1 MNKKITST
9 ALAALMIAGSTS
21 FSAFAAMSNGTVVI
35 GTKAYD
41 IDYANDP
48 ANATEIS
55 AAINVGGT
63 VYYKD
68 FNGNWVDNITGAS
81 VNASVIPAVTYTNS
95 KGTTQIGAGDA
106 SVTTATSATVTA
118 TGANTFKAV
127 FNGAVKD
134 ISKVTFTTKR
144 GTTPVTMVTKWNAAQ
159 TEATLTYVSNL
170 PEDVYTI
177 AITNDTVVY
186 APSTVTITKQK
197 VSKIAIIGDTVAVAP
212 TTTSAAGKMIPGQ
225 GYVSYQVLDQYGA
238 DITDSSLAN
247 SSNINWNSS
256 IGTVTAKKGLL
267 EITSYSDTVLL
278 TQYTSTIVTAI
289 DSDSSASSTS
299 TLKVS
304 LSQGTLSNVTLN
316 SLTNVDNQVFKQ
328 GDTVNKFYLDFTAM
342 DLSGNATKNMTLL
355 KKGMLDSNP
364 ADSEVNLYSSN
375 PSQVTATLVED
386 PSDSNKGVIEVKAV
400 DGAASI
406 FTDTPIVI
414 TAMTKTG
421 KSSSITINLK
431 KASTLDTLNISLPDE
446 EIAEGD
452 TDVTIPFTAFDQD
465 GKVLTKY
472 SDILGTDNIS
482 SHAGLV
488 FTKNADQT
496 LRISIDKISKGTT
509 VYQVVTK
516 TGKNS
521 MITVKS
527 QDVVASDALAV
538 DTTVIKQYM
547 QVGASQKLDLGVDAK
562 GLSIKDQY
570 GRAIDLSKGS
580 DYSVVASVT
589 GTDGVITTP
598 QTIAKNGTQIMI
610 NGVKEGT
617 QTVKFTVWATNPKTN
632 AYEATD
638 ITKNVTFTVV
648 KDSDIVS
655 LVSNAVPTL
664 YAKDVAHDNTAKGY
678 VQDTPDVFGKL
689 STGTLV
695 KLADSAIKSVVVSNS
710 TAFSIYDG
718 EIYANAITD
727 ATKTAAG
734 SVTTSALVDGS
745 ILTATTALNSS
756 SVVPAAASV
765 GVTVDALK
773 KTVATP
779 TGVSISND
787 TITLTKDALAK
798 LLDPANSL
806 YRWNDGV
813 EQAHGDVYFTGLN
826 QYATKG
832 EKLSYATV
840 INPTT
845 QTAQYA
851 INGGKLSVTGV
862 GTANDNFTVTVVAAS
877 GASKTVKFTVDGT
890 AVVVAPAT
898 KLINEATASVVTA
911 EKAKSP
917 TTKAAAQLLVT
928 ALDTSTAKTDLQ
940 TRINNITVLS
950 DSQLQAAT
958 VLEFNTN
965 LAANGNTLLGGTINN
980 TAKTITVTDPTAT
993 TGTGVFTT
1001 LDKLN
1006 VTSVTFASRLASDG
1020 VTVVPAAV
1028 ITLTD
1033 KEAAKAKVLAYFNAA
1048 GLDKNTSVDLAV
1060 KGTNGT
1066 SVVKTYTILGIN

>member
-1 MNKKITST
+1 
-9 ALAALMIAGSTS
+9 
-21 FSAFAAMSNGTVVI
+21 
-35 GTKAYD
+35 
-41 IDYANDP
+41 
-48 ANATEIS
+48 
-55 AAINVGGT
+55 
-63 VYYKD
+63 
-68 FNGNWVDNITGAS
+68 

-106 SVTTATSATVTA
+106 TVTTATSATVTA

-177 AITNDTVVY
+177 NITNDTVVY

-197 VSKIAIIGDTVAVAP
+197 VTKIAIIGDTVAVAP
-212 TTTSAAGKMIPGQ
+212 TTTNAAGKMVPGQ

-238 DITDSSLAN
+238 DITDSALAN

-267 EITSYSDTVLL
+267 EITSYSDIVLL
-278 TQYTSTIVTAI
+278 TTYPTTIITAI
-289 DSDSSASSTS
+289 DSDSTASSSS

-304 LSQGTLSNVTLN
+304 ASQGTLSNVTLN

-328 GDTVNKFYLDFTAM
+328 GDTVNKFYLDYTAM
-342 DLSGNATKNMTLL
+342 DLSGNSTKNMTLL
-355 KKGMLDSNP
+355 EKGMLDSD
-364 ADSEVNLYSSN
+364 ASDSEVNLYSSN

-406 FTDTPIVI
+406 FNDQPIVI

-431 KASTLDTLNISLPDE
+431 KASTLDSLNISLPDE

-452 TDVTIPFTAFDQD
+452 TDVTIPYTAYDQD

-472 SDILGTDNIS
+472 ADILGTDNIS
-482 SHAGLV
+482 SHAGLT
-488 FTKNADQT
+488 FTKNADKT

-538 DTTVIKQYM
+538 DTTAIKQYM
-547 QVGASQKLDLGVDAK
+547 QIGASQKLDLGVDAK

-580 DYSVVASVT
+580 DYSVVASAV

-598 QTIAKNGTQIMI
+598 QNSAYNGTQIMI

-617 QTVKFTVWATNPKTN
+617 QTVKFTVYKNDATGVAKP
-632 AYEATD
+632 TD

-648 KDSDIVS
+648 KDSDIVDV
-655 LVSNAVPTL
+655 VSNAVPTL

-695 KLADSAIKSVVVSNS
+695 KLADSSIKSIVVSNP

-727 ATKTAAG
+727 ATKTASG
-734 SVTTSALVDGS
+734 SITTSVMVDGS
-745 ILTATTALNSS
+745 VLTASTALNSS
-756 SVVPAAASV
+756 SVVPSAVSV

-798 LLDPANSL
+798 LLDSANSL

-832 EKLSYATV
+832 EKLSFATV
-840 INPTT
+840 VNPTT

-851 INGGKLSVTGV
+851 INGGKLSVTGI

-877 GASKTVKFTVDGT
+877 GASKTVKFAVDGT

-898 KLINEATASVVTA
+898 KLINEATASVVAA

-940 TRINNITVLS
+940 TRITNITVLS

-993 TGTGVFTT
+993 TGTGTFAT

-1028 ITLTD
+1028 INLTD

-1048 GLDKNTSVDLAV
+1048 GLDKDTSVDLAV
-1060 KGTNGT
+1060 KGTNGV

>member
-1 MNKKITST
+1 
-9 ALAALMIAGSTS
+9 
-21 FSAFAAMSNGTVVI
+21 
-35 GTKAYD
+35 
-41 IDYANDP
+41 
-48 ANATEIS
+48 
-55 AAINVGGT
+55 
-63 VYYKD
+63 
-68 FNGNWVDNITGAS
+68 

-106 SVTTATSATVTA
+106 TVTTATSATVTA

-177 AITNDTVVY
+177 NITNDTVVY

-197 VSKIAIIGDTVAVAP
+197 VTKIAIIGDTVAVAP
-212 TTTSAAGKMIPGQ
+212 TTTNAAGKMVPGQ

-238 DITDSSLAN
+238 DITDSALAN

-267 EITSYSDTVLL
+267 EITSYSDIVLL
-278 TQYTSTIVTAI
+278 TTYPTTIITAI
-289 DSDSSASSTS
+289 DSDSTASSSS

-304 LSQGTLSNVTLN
+304 ASQGTLSNVTLN

-328 GDTVNKFYLDFTAM
+328 GDTVNKFYLDYTAM
-342 DLSGNATKNMTLL
+342 DLSGNSTKNMTLL
-355 KKGMLDSNP
+355 EKGMLDSD
-364 ADSEVNLYSSN
+364 ASDSEVNLYSSN

-406 FTDTPIVI
+406 FNDQPIVI

-431 KASTLDTLNISLPDE
+431 KASTLDSLNISLPDE

-452 TDVTIPFTAFDQD
+452 TDVTIPYTAYDQD

-472 SDILGTDNIS
+472 ADILGTDNIS
-482 SHAGLV
+482 SHAGLT
-488 FTKNADQT
+488 FTKNADKT

-538 DTTVIKQYM
+538 DTTAIKQYM
-547 QVGASQKLDLGVDAK
+547 QIGASQKLDLGVDAK

-580 DYSVVASVT
+580 DYSVVASAT

-598 QTIAKNGTQIMI
+598 QNTAYNGTQIMI

-617 QTVKFTVWATNPKTN
+617 QTVKFTVYKNDATGVAKP
-632 AYEATD
+632 TD

-648 KDSDIVS
+648 KDSDIVDV
-655 LVSNAVPTL
+655 VSNAVPTL

-695 KLADSAIKSVVVSNS
+695 KLADSSIKSIVVSNP

-727 ATKTAAG
+727 ATKTASG
-734 SVTTSALVDGS
+734 SITTSVMVDGS
-745 ILTATTALNSS
+745 VLTASTALNSF
-756 SVVPAAASV
+756 SVVPSAVSV

-798 LLDPANSL
+798 LLDSANSL

-832 EKLSYATV
+832 EKLSFATV
-840 INPTT
+840 VNPTT

-851 INGGKLSVTGV
+851 INGGKLSVTGI

-877 GASKTVKFTVDGT
+877 GASKTVKFAVDGT

-898 KLINEATASVVTA
+898 KLINEATASVVAA

-940 TRINNITVLS
+940 TRITNITVLS

-993 TGTGVFTT
+993 TGTGTFAT

-1028 ITLTD
+1028 INLTD

-1060 KGTNGT
+1060 TGTNGV

>member
-1 MNKKITST
+1 M
-9 ALAALMIAGSTS
+9 AD
-21 FSAFAAMSNGTVVI
+21 GTVVI

-41 IDYANDP
+41 LTYANDP
-48 ANATEIS
+48 ANATEI
-55 AAINVGGT
+55 AAAVVAGGT
-63 VYYKD
+63 VYVKD
-68 FNGNWVDNITGAS
+68 FNGNWVDNVTGAS

-106 SVTTATSATVTA
+106 TVTTATSATVTA

-177 AITNDTVVY
+177 NITNDTVVY

-197 VSKIAIIGDTVAVAP
+197 VTKIAIIGDTVAVAP
-212 TTTSAAGKMIPGQ
+212 TTTNAAGKMVPGQ

-238 DITDSSLAN
+238 DITDSALAN

-267 EITSYSDTVLL
+267 EITSYSDIVLL
-278 TQYTSTIVTAI
+278 TTYPTTIITAI
-289 DSDSSASSTS
+289 DSDSTASSSS

-304 LSQGTLSNVTLN
+304 ASQGTLSNVTLN

-328 GDTVNKFYLDFTAM
+328 GDTVNKFYLDYTAM
-342 DLSGNATKNMTLL
+342 DLSGNSTKNMTLL
-355 KKGMLDSNP
+355 EKGMLDSD
-364 ADSEVNLYSSN
+364 ASDSEVNLYSSN

-406 FTDTPIVI
+406 FNDQPIVI

-431 KASTLDTLNISLPDE
+431 KASTLDSLNISLPDE

-452 TDVTIPFTAFDQD
+452 TDVTIPYTAYDQD

-472 SDILGTDNIS
+472 ADILGTDNIS
-482 SHAGLV
+482 SHAGLT
-488 FTKNADQT
+488 FTKNADKT

-538 DTTVIKQYM
+538 DTTAIKQYM
-547 QVGASQKLDLGVDAK
+547 QIGASQKLDLGVDAK

-580 DYSVVASVT
+580 DYSVVASAT

-598 QTIAKNGTQIMI
+598 QNTAYNGTQIMI

-617 QTVKFTVWATNPKTN
+617 QIVKFTVYKNDATGVAKP
-632 AYEATD
+632 TD

-648 KDSDIVS
+648 KDSDIVDV
-655 LVSNAVPTL
+655 VSNTVPTL

-695 KLADSAIKSVVVSNS
+695 KLADSSIKSIVVSNP

-727 ATKTAAG
+727 ATKTASG
-734 SVTTSALVDGS
+734 SITTSVMVDGS
-745 ILTATTALNSS
+745 VLTASTALNSS
-756 SVVPAAASV
+756 SVVPSAVSV

-798 LLDPANSL
+798 LLDSANSL

-832 EKLSYATV
+832 EKLSFATV

-851 INGGKLSVTGV
+851 INGGKLSVTGI

-877 GASKTVKFTVDGT
+877 GASKTVKFAVDGT

-898 KLINEATASVVTA
+898 KLINEATASVVAA

-940 TRINNITVLS
+940 TRITNITVLS

-993 TGTGVFTT
+993 TGTGTFAT

-1028 ITLTD
+1028 INLTD

-1048 GLDKNTSVDLAV
+1048 GLDKDTSVDLAV
-1060 KGTNGT
+1060 KGTNGV
-1066 SVVKTYTILGIN
+1066 SVVKTYTLLGIN

>member
-1 MNKKITST
+1 
-9 ALAALMIAGSTS
+9 
-21 FSAFAAMSNGTVVI
+21 
-35 GTKAYD
+35 
-41 IDYANDP
+41 
-48 ANATEIS
+48 
-55 AAINVGGT
+55 
-63 VYYKD
+63 
-68 FNGNWVDNITGAS
+68 

-106 SVTTATSATVTA
+106 TVTTATSATVTA

-177 AITNDTVVY
+177 NITNDTVVY

-197 VSKIAIIGDTVAVAP
+197 VTKIAIIGDTVAVAP
-212 TTTSAAGKMIPGQ
+212 TTTNAAGKMVPGQ

-238 DITDSSLAN
+238 DITDSALAN

-267 EITSYSDTVLL
+267 EITSYSDIVLL
-278 TQYTSTIVTAI
+278 TTYPTTIITAI
-289 DSDSSASSTS
+289 DSDSTASSSS

-304 LSQGTLSNVTLN
+304 ASQGTLSNVTLN

-328 GDTVNKFYLDFTAM
+328 GDTVNKFYLDYTAM
-342 DLSGNATKNMTLL
+342 DLSGNSTKNMTLL
-355 KKGMLDSNP
+355 EKGMLDSD
-364 ADSEVNLYSSN
+364 ASDSEVNLYSSN

-406 FTDTPIVI
+406 FNDQPIVI

-431 KASTLDTLNISLPDE
+431 KASTLDSLNISLPDE

-452 TDVTIPFTAFDQD
+452 TDVTIPYTAYDQD

-472 SDILGTDNIS
+472 ADILGTDNIS
-482 SHAGLV
+482 SHAGLT
-488 FTKNADQT
+488 FTKNADKT

-538 DTTVIKQYM
+538 DTTAIKQYM
-547 QVGASQKLDLGVDAK
+547 QIGASQKLDLGVDAK

-580 DYSVVASVT
+580 DYSVVASAT

-598 QTIAKNGTQIMI
+598 QNTAYNGTQIMI

-617 QTVKFTVWATNPKTN
+617 QTVKFTVYKNDATGVAKP
-632 AYEATD
+632 TD

-648 KDSDIVS
+648 KDSDIVDV
-655 LVSNAVPTL
+655 VSNAVPTL

-695 KLADSAIKSVVVSNS
+695 KLADSSIKSIVVSNP

-727 ATKTAAG
+727 ATKTASG
-734 SVTTSALVDGS
+734 SITTSVMVDGS
-745 ILTATTALNSS
+745 VLTASTALNSS
-756 SVVPAAASV
+756 SVVPSAVSV

-798 LLDPANSL
+798 LLDSANSL

-832 EKLSYATV
+832 EKLSFATV

-851 INGGKLSVTGV
+851 INGGKLSVTGI

-877 GASKTVKFTVDGT
+877 GASKTVKFAVDGT

-898 KLINEATASVVTA
+898 KLINEATASVVAA

-940 TRINNITVLS
+940 TRITNITVLS

-993 TGTGVFTT
+993 TGTGTFAT

-1028 ITLTD
+1028 INLTD

-1048 GLDKNTSVDLAV
+1048 GLDKDTSVDLAV
-1060 KGTNGT
+1060 KGTNGV
-1066 SVVKTYTILGIN
+1066 SVVKTYTLLGIN

>member
-1 MNKKITST
+1 
-9 ALAALMIAGSTS
+9 
-21 FSAFAAMSNGTVVI
+21 
-35 GTKAYD
+35 
-41 IDYANDP
+41 
-48 ANATEIS
+48 
-55 AAINVGGT
+55 
-63 VYYKD
+63 
-68 FNGNWVDNITGAS
+68 

-106 SVTTATSATVTA
+106 TVTTATSATVTA

-177 AITNDTVVY
+177 NITNDTVVY

-197 VSKIAIIGDTVAVAP
+197 VTKIAIIGDTVAVAP
-212 TTTSAAGKMIPGQ
+212 TTTNAAGKMVPGQ

-238 DITDSSLAN
+238 DITDSALAN

-267 EITSYSDTVLL
+267 EITSYSDIVLL
-278 TQYTSTIVTAI
+278 TTYPTTIITAI
-289 DSDSSASSTS
+289 DSDSTASSSS

-304 LSQGTLSNVTLN
+304 ASQGTLSNVTLN

-328 GDTVNKFYLDFTAM
+328 GDTVNKFYLDYTAM
-342 DLSGNATKNMTLL
+342 DLSGNSTKNMTLL
-355 KKGMLDSNP
+355 EKGMLDSD
-364 ADSEVNLYSSN
+364 ASDSEVNLYSSN

-406 FTDTPIVI
+406 FNDQPIVI

-431 KASTLDTLNISLPDE
+431 KASTLDSLNISLPDE

-452 TDVTIPFTAFDQD
+452 TDVTIPYTAYDQD

-472 SDILGTDNIS
+472 ADILGTDNIS
-482 SHAGLV
+482 SHAGLT
-488 FTKNADQT
+488 FTKNADKT

-580 DYSVVASVT
+580 DYSVVASAV

-598 QTIAKNGTQIMI
+598 QNSAYNGTQIMI

-617 QTVKFTVWATNPKTN
+617 QTVKFTVYKNDATGVAKP
-632 AYEATD
+632 TD

-648 KDSDIVS
+648 KDSDIVDV
-655 LVSNAVPTL
+655 VSNAVPTL

-695 KLADSAIKSVVVSNS
+695 KLADSSIKSIVVSNP

-727 ATKTAAG
+727 ATKTASG
-734 SVTTSALVDGS
+734 SITTSVMVDGS
-745 ILTATTALNSS
+745 VLTASTALNSS
-756 SVVPAAASV
+756 SVVPSAVSV

-798 LLDPANSL
+798 LLDSANSL

-832 EKLSYATV
+832 EKLSFATV
-840 INPTT
+840 VNPTT

-851 INGGKLSVTGV
+851 INGGKLSVTGI

-877 GASKTVKFTVDGT
+877 GASKTVKFAVDGT

-898 KLINEATASVVTA
+898 KLINEATASVVAA

-940 TRINNITVLS
+940 TRITNITVLS

-993 TGTGVFTT
+993 TGTGTFAT

-1028 ITLTD
+1028 INLTD

-1048 GLDKNTSVDLAV
+1048 GLDKDTSVDLAV
-1060 KGTNGT
+1060 KGTNGV
-1066 SVVKTYTILGIN
+1066 SVVKTYTLLGIN